1 MLTYLENAWREKS
14 HNEGKFI
21 AGLLNPD
28 ASEMSKQR
36 LSLGCLDHTW
46 SVNPWTTRESQG
58 GLMEWW
64 EFHPTVLIVSC
75 VVAQEKKRQHC
86 WKIVSA
92 VDAGENWVLWKKIS
106 LAFPRPHHP
115 LSAWHRPTE
124 QFASSWK
131 ARNKCF
137 LQTPNSPAAAHL
149 VALRVVSWLLRIRW
163 S

>member
-1 MLTYLENAWREKS
+1 MLTCLENAWREKIS
-14 HNEGKFI
+14 QWRQVHCWSPESWRFR
-21 AGLLNPD
+21 D
-28 ASEMSKQR
+28 KQAKIEFGMPGPHMVCEP
-36 LSLGCLDHTW
+36 L
-46 SVNPWTTRESQG
+46 TTRESQG

-64 EFHPTVLIVSC
+64 EFHPTLLIVSC
-75 VVAQEKKRQHC
+75 VVAQENRRQNC

-106 LAFPRPHHP
+106 LASPRPHHP

-124 QFASSWK
+124 RFASRWK

-137 LQTPNSPAAAHL
+137 LQTLNSPAAAHL